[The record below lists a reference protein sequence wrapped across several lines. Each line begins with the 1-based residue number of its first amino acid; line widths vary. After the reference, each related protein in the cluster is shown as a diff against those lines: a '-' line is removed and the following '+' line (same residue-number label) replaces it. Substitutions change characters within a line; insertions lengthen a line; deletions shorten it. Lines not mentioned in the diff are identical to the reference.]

1 MDELCTEFAEKQ
13 NVSVTIDGNM
23 PYVYSLLILEMLVCV
38 FVFLELNSLESIRW
52 LSILILQ
59 S

>member
-1 MDELCTEFAEKQ
+1 MDELCTGFAEKQ
-13 NVSVTIDGNM
+13 NVNVTIDGNM
-23 PYVYSLLILEMLVCV
+23 PYVYSLLILEMVVCV
-38 FVFLELNSLESIRW
+38 FVFLELNSLESVRW